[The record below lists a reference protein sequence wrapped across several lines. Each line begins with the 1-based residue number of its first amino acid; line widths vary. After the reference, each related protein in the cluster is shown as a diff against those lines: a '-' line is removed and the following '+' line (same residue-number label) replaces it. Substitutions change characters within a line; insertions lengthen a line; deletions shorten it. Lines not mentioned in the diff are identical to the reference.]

1 MTIQFPHMP
10 EQVTRSEAEIIDY
23 ISNNPREFLQDS
35 IGAVSQKLGVS
46 GTTLSRF
53 ARRVGC
59 GDYKG
64 LKRLVSQQEQPV
76 GPAAKL
82 LETQQGFTVEN
93 WMLRQQLCLEKTL
106 EGLDPQA
113 FEQAAQALLDCH
125 RVFIHAKSASAS
137 LGSCFCS
144 GCGGWALRRFCC
156 LRRLGGAGG
165 AFPGALGRPGGAVQL
180 FQGLP
185 GGPDDFGISKTGGVP
200 HPRLYQPQLSAGA
213 GPGGHEPVRLP
224 GGDQGVPLYDS
235 ARRPDRRAGGGGF

>member
-113 FEQAAQALLDCH
+113 LT
-125 RVFIHAKSASAS
+125 
-137 LGSCFCS
+137 GS
-144 GCGGWALRRFCC
+144 
-156 LRRLGGAGG
+156 
-165 AFPGALGRPGGAVQL
+165 PGAA
-180 FQGLP
+180 GLP
-185 GGPDDFGISKTGGVP
+185 PGV
-200 HPRLYQPQLSAGA
+200 HPRQKRL
-213 GPGGHEPVRLP
+213 RLP
-224 GGDQGVPLYDS
+224 GAAAFVP
-235 ARRPDRRAGGGGF
+235 AAAAGH

>member
-82 LETQQGFTVEN
+82 YSG
-93 WMLRQQLCLEKTL
+93 K
-106 EGLDPQA
+106 LD
-113 FEQAAQALLDCH
+113 AAPAAL
-125 RVFIHAKSASAS
+125 
-137 LGSCFCS
+137 
-144 GCGGWALRRFCC
+144 
-156 LRRLGGAGG
+156 
-165 AFPGALGRPGGAVQL
+165 PGKD
-180 FQGLP
+180 P
-185 GGPDDFGISKTGGVP
+185 GGP
-200 HPRLYQPQLSAGA
+200 
-213 GPGGHEPVRLP
+213 GPPSL
-224 GGDQGVPLYDS
+224 
-235 ARRPDRRAGGGGF
+235 